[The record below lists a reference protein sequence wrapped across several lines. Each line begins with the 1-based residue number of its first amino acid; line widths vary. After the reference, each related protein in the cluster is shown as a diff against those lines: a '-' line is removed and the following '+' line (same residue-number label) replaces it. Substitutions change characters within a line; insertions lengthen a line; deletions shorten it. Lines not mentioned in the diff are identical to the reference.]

1 MQSADSGG
9 RAVSGVGP
17 RRSLAGMPGS
27 NPAKEMKVYL
37 L

>member
-9 RAVSGVGP
+9 LAVSSVGL
-17 RRSLAGMPGS
+17 RRFLAGMPGS
-27 NPAKEMKVYL
+27 NPAKEMKVFL